1 MPFAFLGVF
10 ALRLAA
16 IDIGTN
22 SVRLLVAEVQ
32 DGRIKPIIR
41 KLITTRLGEGL
52 VLRRAL
58 PENGKEKT
66 AHAVLTLQKTA
77 VEHDAGTIQLFGT
90 SALREARD
98 GRRFA
103 RELSCTT
110 GLCVRI
116 LSAEEEAML
125 SYTGVKETLLMESGT
140 VVFDLGGGSC
150 ELIWPEGD
158 RTRIES
164 LKIGAVYLFEK
175 FAHHDPPTEEEM
187 DSAREH
193 IRGLVGRFH
202 LHGRPVV
209 GLGGTVT
216 NLAALAM
223 GMTEYDA
230 KRVHGYRL
238 TRETVLHLLDKMMRV
253 PLAERLLLPGIQADR
268 ADIMPVGTVVVN
280 EILQVCQAAHL
291 TVSEGDI
298 LVGCI
303 YSLLHQH

>member
-1 MPFAFLGVF
+1 M
-10 ALRLAA
+10 RLAA

-32 DGRIKPIIR
+32 DGRINPVIR

-52 VLRRAL
+52 ILHRVL
-58 PENGKEKT
+58 PGNGKEKT
-66 AHAVLTLQKTA
+66 TRAVLTLQKTA
-77 VEHDAGTIQLFGT
+77 VEHHAHTIQIFGT
-90 SALREARD
+90 SALRESRD

-103 RELSCTT
+103 QELSRTT

-116 LSAEEEAML
+116 LSPEEEAML
-125 SYTGVKETLLMESGT
+125 SYTGVKETLLMESNT

-158 RTRIES
+158 RTRIKS
-164 LKIGAVYLFEK
+164 FKIGAVYLSEK
-175 FAHHDPPTEEEM
+175 FVRHDPPTEEEM
-187 DSAREH
+187 ESAREH
-193 IRGLVGRFH
+193 IRRLAGRFH
-202 LHGRPVV
+202 LRGRPLV

-216 NLAALAM
+216 NLAAMAM

-238 TRETVLHLLDKMMRV
+238 TRETVLHLLDKMLRV
-253 PLAERLLLPGIQADR
+253 PLAERLRLPGIQADR

-280 EILQVCQAAHL
+280 EILQMCQATHL